1 MERFLKKALLPLEEV
16 RVQQKLSQPTL
27 CELTFFISRDLL
39 AGVSSVSPGRR
50 LTVTVPPRS
59 APLFDGEITAVEY
72 EYGPAHQQIIRVR
85 GFDLLHRLRK
95 RQHVRV
101 YAQVTPL
108 NQPAN
113 WSLILHCR

>member
-1 MERFLKKALLPLEEV
+1 MFNNIDNPCAACSWSDTARSAELNGGNDNMSAVLVLPRINVEIDGGALPEKSIAALEEV

-59 APLFDGEITAVEY
+59 APLFDGEITAVE
-72 EYGPAHQQIIRVR
+72 
-85 GFDLLHRLRK
+85 
-95 RQHVRV
+95 
-101 YAQVTPL
+101 
-108 NQPAN
+108 
-113 WSLILHCR
+113 